1 MLPWLGGGEGREAV
15 LVEFVSRYYPELT
28 LMTAVTERWKLTHY
42 PNWNRGELY
51 DLHDDPGELVNRWGD
66 PAVADIQREME
77 GRLLDLTAEAIG
89 RLPTPQSHA

>member
-1 MLPWLGGGEGREAV
+1 MRGEGREAV

-42 PNWNRGELY
+42 PNGDRGELY
-51 DLHDDPGELVNRWGD
+51 DLRDDPDEFVNRWGD
-66 PAVADIQREME
+66 AAVADVQREME